1 MKIAEL
7 MQDEQMQVAAECGL
21 DITPETTVSDVLR
34 KMEVQGFQSIAIT
47 KEGSDEPILISREDL
62 LYALL
67 AELDITHA
75 KVSSLQEQV
84 ETGLADQ
91 IDMVHESVN
100 SIAAW
105 EKGKLEVA
113 IDNMTEGLIIFGK
126 TREIEKAND
135 SVIRRAHKKDGSRME
150 KQKLMD

>member
-1 MKIAEL
+1 MRPD
-7 MQDEQMQVAAECGL
+7 QWQ
-21 DITPETTVSDVLR
+21 
-34 KMEVQGFQSIAIT
+34 
-47 KEGSDEPILISREDL
+47 
-62 LYALL
+62 
-67 AELDITHA
+67 
-75 KVSSLQEQV
+75 VSSLQEQV

-126 TREIEKAND
+126 NREIEKANP
-135 SVIRRAHKKDGSRME
+135 SAKRLLGLKKEME
-150 KQKLMD
+150 